1 MVRCEDCAL
10 LENILVEHSLWYRCL
25 MHNRWNLDVEKNRKC
40 PDFQPGP

>member
-10 LENILVEHSLWYRCL
+10 LENLPTDYSTLRRCL
-25 MHNRWNLDVEKNRKC
+25 MHNRWNLNPWKNRRC